1 MEDIVKH
8 KDDVGVRGD
17 LARELISIVNDYRAG
32 QLSLEEKNELVADV
46 VKIYEEAGHADNEV
60 TVRWVASAGQ
70 IALGLV

>member
-60 TVRWVASAGQ
+60 TVRWVASAGK

>member
-17 LARELISIVNDYRAG
+17 LARELISIINDYRAG

-60 TVRWVASAGQ
+60 TVRWVASAGK

>member
-8 KDDVGVRGD
+8 KDAVGVQGD

-60 TVRWVASAGQ
+60 TVRWVASAGK